1 MRFVLPPN
9 LPNRSA
15 QPKHAL
21 RSFLVMVL
29 RGLLFSG
36 LTGHNLTQCLCETV
50 LNLSPSPE
58 ATPLAMDIVRLVT
71 KGRSQS
77 VKAAPPRGA
86 RPAHLHAQGR
96 GARGHALD
104 KAKQIGKNTI
114 MEPISLLPDLTRL
127 AIRPLLFPI
136 ANIGLGFLASGV
148 GGGGSRHLR

>member
-15 QPKHAL
+15 QPKRAL

-29 RGLLFSG
+29 RGLLSLG
-36 LTGHNLTQCLCETV
+36 LTGLNLRQCLCELV
-50 LNLSPSPE
+50 LDLSPSPE

-77 VKAAPPRGA
+77 AKAAPPRGA

-104 KAKQIGKNTI
+104 KAKQIGRNTI
-114 MEPISLLPDLTRL
+114 KEPISFLPELTRL
-127 AIRPLLFPI
+127 AIRPLLLPI
-136 ANIGLGFLASGV
+136 ANIGQVFLLLVWGAAFKAT
-148 GGGGSRHLR
+148 